1 MSHKPKTILPIQFLE
16 PEPTRTQ
23 TVIEAKEVKAILHQ
37 DHTPRVLI
45 VHQEVLA
52 LLVVVVVVED
62 LLEMAE
68 EDN

>member
-23 TVIEAKEVKAILHQ
+23 TVLEVKAILHQ

-52 LLVVVVVVED
+52 LLVVVVED

>member
-23 TVIEAKEVKAILHQ
+23 TVLEAKEVKAILHQ

-52 LLVVVVVVED
+52 LLVVVED